1 MNAHCHIHLD
11 KGFLHERY
19 INVVWAQFWFCT
31 SMTVHV
37 KAHELW
43 FTAVV
48 IIS

>member
-1 MNAHCHIHLD
+1 MDERSLPFHLD

-37 KAHELW
+37 KAQEKHGLQQ
-43 FTAVV
+43 
-48 IIS
+48 